1 MKKKYGV
8 DPRGFFPDHTSGRPN
23 ESTDEPPTARP
34 GGEGSLDCSNEGAR
48 GGEGEENGRAAGE
61 GGMGN
66 GGVEALVEAADTR
79 GEAVDEEMAPRK
91 IEVEEMKEAMLS
103 KKREEL
109 AVRRDSVRR
118 LSIGPREAPQPT
130 LKEGLAS
137 FYMFVGG

>member
-8 DPRGFFPDHTSGRPN
+8 DPRGFFPAHTSGRPN
-23 ESTDEPPTARP
+23 ESTDEPLTARP

-79 GEAVDEEMAPRK
+79 PTSHQSSTFILPSYEEYM
-91 IEVEEMKEAMLS
+91 
-103 KKREEL
+103 EL
-109 AVRRDSVRR
+109 QGQV
-118 LSIGPREAPQPT
+118 
-130 LKEGLAS
+130 
-137 FYMFVGG
+137 

>member
-1 MKKKYGV
+1 MHANMLSKK
-8 DPRGFFPDHTSGRPN
+8 
-23 ESTDEPPTARP
+23 DEK
-34 GGEGSLDCSNEGAR
+34 
-48 GGEGEENGRAAGE
+48 
-61 GGMGN
+61 
-66 GGVEALVEAADTR
+66 
-79 GEAVDEEMAPRK
+79 APR